1 MNDSRKI
8 IMIRLEGRTT
18 NDERIY
24 VTSPDLKG
32 FTYLLEKDEDPVEAM
47 SPVLKLF
54 VECRLER
61 HLEDFRVPMTPDNY
75 LEDAGG
81 SSLRPHQVP
90 ECLITAVA

>member
-8 IMIRLEGRTT
+8 IMNRLEGRTT

-47 SPVLKLF
+47 SPVLKSF
-54 VECRLER
+54 C
-61 HLEDFRVPMTPDNY
+61 
-75 LEDAGG
+75 
-81 SSLRPHQVP
+81 
-90 ECLITAVA
+90 